1 MKNLFILT
9 AFKKIRF
16 GYSAKFGLQSKQID
30 KKVELT
36 PTMVK
41 IFSKWEVRIKKRGQ
55 LQATGAKDL
64 VVKDGILVGGRG
76 TIPLHL
82 LGFLY

>member
-1 MKNLFILT
+1 
-9 AFKKIRF
+9 
-16 GYSAKFGLQSKQID
+16 
-30 KKVELT
+30 
-36 PTMVK
+36 MVK

-55 LQATGAKDL
+55 LQATGAKEF